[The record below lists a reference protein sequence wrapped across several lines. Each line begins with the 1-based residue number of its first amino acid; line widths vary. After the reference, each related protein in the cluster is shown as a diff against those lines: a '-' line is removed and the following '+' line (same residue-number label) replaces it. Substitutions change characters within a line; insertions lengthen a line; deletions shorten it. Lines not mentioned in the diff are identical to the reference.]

1 MTEATLFA
9 FLLLIGGLSL
19 GFAALAFLADVI
31 LPAIAMAF
39 LADVIL
45 PAIASHRWRRP
56 AATYRRKP

>member
-1 MTEATLFA
+1 MTEATLFV
-9 FLLLIGGLSL
+9 FLVLIGGLSL
-19 GFAALAFLADVI
+19 TFA
-31 LPAIAMAF
+31 AMAF

>member
-19 GFAALAFLADVI
+19 AFAILAILADVI
-31 LPAIAMAF
+31 LPAIAR
-39 LADVIL
+39 
-45 PAIASHRWRRP
+45 HCWRRP